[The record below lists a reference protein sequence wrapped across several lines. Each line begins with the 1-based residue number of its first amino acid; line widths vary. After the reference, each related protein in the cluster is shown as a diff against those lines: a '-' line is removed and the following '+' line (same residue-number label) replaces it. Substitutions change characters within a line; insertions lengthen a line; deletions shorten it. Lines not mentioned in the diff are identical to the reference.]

1 MKKINLENLYEDQWV
16 QNTGGTTVHA
26 KRIPGWF
33 RNAKWLSM
41 LIWLP
46 FFLLPYLTWNGR
58 QAILLDVENR
68 KYHLFDI
75 TIFPQDV
82 WLLTFLL
89 LFLAILLAAVTTIL
103 GRVFCGYMCFQTV
116 WTDIFTWIESKIEGD
131 PNKRKQLDSS
141 KMNSKKLYK
150 KTLKHII
157 WISIALLSGGTWML
171 YFGVSWD
178 DYINMDISTT
188 TLAFTSG
195 IAGGVYIF
203 AGFMREQTCLWIC
216 PYARIQGVMV
226 DDNTLMPTYDYIRG
240 EKRGKIKKTDND
252 DSLGDCIDCYQCVA
266 VCPTGVDIR
275 NGQEYGCI
283 TCGLCIDACDSVM
296 EKVGRPKGLIRYASL
311 ENLESQTEV
320 LPLYKRTRV
329 IAYVSV
335 LILSLSTIVYG
346 LMNIEHIDVKVLHGR
361 TPIFIQLSDGSI
373 RNKYEVKILNKTEG
387 VLKVD
392 IRSESSI
399 INLKTKGFFKDLSI
413 NPGQLKTQYIYLT
426 TFSKNVL
433 SDNQVR
439 FIISSKN
446 KDDIFL
452 ESKFFTPNNI
462 KY

>member
-46 FFLLPYLTWNGR
+46 FFLLPYLNWYGR

-311 ENLESQTEV
+311 ENLESQTEG

-452 ESKFFTPNNI
+452 DSKFFTPNNI

>member
-226 DDNTLMPTYDYIRG
+226 DDNTLMPTYYYIRG

>member
-46 FFLLPYLTWNGR
+46 FFLLPYLNWNGR

-311 ENLESQTEV
+311 ENLESQTEG

-452 ESKFFTPNNI
+452 DSKFFTPNNI